1 MAAFSITSA
10 QPSARLPIT
19 RRGRLDFTVTN
30 TAHRELTARAHV
42 VPEGSA
48 QEAWFTIVG
57 PQRDSPPD
65 ATHQFGVVVAVPV
78 EAPPGPYRFRLDV
91 VGVEDPD
98 EYEAEGVWATI
109 DVPLAPRPSR
119 LPIWIIALAALLLA
133 AILVGVYLRFIRQPP
148 RPNLEVS
155 MPNQSFNSVPV
166 GQGSPGSLV
175 TIKNSGGAD
184 ANVTVQLIENGA
196 TDFKVLATTC
206 AGVPLKSGATC
217 QLQVG
222 FVPVGQGARSAIL
235 QVTAPNASTPPPL
248 TVTGNGQGTA
258 AAVVFTPA
266 SVVITA
272 PRAQPGATDPP
283 VATVVT
289 IKNNGQ
295 TPFTIATVKLVESN
309 PLAGSAFQLVSACD
323 GATLNGGQTC
333 QVAVVF
339 THAFV
344 NKPLPGV
351 AAQDANT
358 FTGQLL
364 VVDNAPG
371 TPQSVPISGTRR

>member
-42 VPEGSA
+42 VPEGGA
-48 QEAWFTIVG
+48 QEGWFTIVG
-57 PQRDSPPD
+57 PQRDSPAD
-65 ATHQFGVVVAVPV
+65 ATHQFGVEVAVPI
-78 EAPPGPYRFRLDV
+78 EARPGSYRFRLDV

-109 DVPLAPRPSR
+109 DVPLAPQPSR
-119 LPIWIIALAALLLA
+119 LPIWIIAIAAVLLV
-133 AILVGVYLRFIRQPP
+133 AIAVAVVLKVRGPARA
-148 RPNLEVS
+148 NLEVS
-155 MPNQSFNSVPV
+155 ANSLSFNNIPV

-175 TIKNSGGAD
+175 TVKNSGSADAKVTVRLAGAD
-184 ANVTVQLIENGA
+184 PS
-196 TDFKVLATTC
+196 DFKVLVSTC
-206 AGVPLKSGATC
+206 AGAPLAQGATC
-217 QLQVG
+217 QFQVG
-222 FVPVGQGARSAIL
+222 FEPTAQGSRSAL
-235 QVTAPNASTPPPL
+235 LEVTAPNAAKQPPL
-248 TVTGNGQGTA
+248 TVTGTGQGTA
-258 AAVVFTPA
+258 AAVVFSPA
-266 SVVITA
+266 TVALSA
-272 PRAQPGATDPP
+272 PRAVAGGTDPP

-309 PLAGSAFQLVSACD
+309 PLVGPSFQLVSACD
-323 GATLNGGQTC
+323 GVTLSGGQTC

-339 THAFV
+339 THTYV
-344 NKPLPGV
+344 TRPPLGV
-351 AAQDANT
+351 SAQDANS
-358 FTGQLL
+358 FSGQLL
-364 VVDNAPG
+364 VVDDAPG

>member
-10 QPSARLPIT
+10 QPSARLPIN

-42 VPEGSA
+42 VPEGGA
-48 QEAWFTIVG
+48 QEGWFTIVG
-57 PQRDSPPD
+57 PQRDSPAD
-65 ATHQFGVVVAVPV
+65 ATHQFGVEVAVPIQ
-78 EAPPGPYRFRLDV
+78 APPGPYRFRLDV

-109 DVPLAPRPSR
+109 DVPLAPQPSR
-119 LPIWIIALAALLLA
+119 LPIWIVAVAALLVV
-133 AILVGVYLRFIRQPP
+133 AIVVVVVLRVRGPA
-148 RPNLEVS
+148 RASLEVS
-155 MPNQSFNSVPV
+155 MASQSFPNVPV

-175 TIKNSGGAD
+175 TIRNSGSAD
-184 ANVTVQLIENGA
+184 ANVSVDLVEKGA

-206 AGVPLKSGATC
+206 AGAPLKSGATC

-222 FVPVGQGARSAIL
+222 FLPVAQGSRSAIL
-235 QVTAPNASTPPPL
+235 QVKAPNAPTPPPL

-258 AAVVFTPA
+258 AAVVFSPA
-266 SVVITA
+266 SVVMTA
-272 PRAQPGATDPP
+272 PRAQPGGTDPP

-289 IKNNGQ
+289 IRNNGQ

-323 GATLNGGQTC
+323 GATLSGGDTC

-344 NKPLPGV
+344 TKAPLGV
-351 AAQDANT
+351 AQQDANT
-358 FTGQLL
+358 FSGQLL